1 MTTLSQNSFVRGELF
16 NVRRS
21 GPAYRVSSKKLTPSQ
36 AAGIRFE
43 KKVGT
48 HLEILTKSLDAKLEK
63 NSWFQYRDEN
73 GPHAC
78 SPDFIFIYDGMVI
91 VIEVKVT
98 WLPSAISK
106 LRNLYIPVVNRILR
120 PEKIGGIVIC
130 KNLTPE
136 AGKFPIITSS
146 LRHAIKAPFGAI
158 PTLHWP
164 LEMPISF

>member
-1 MTTLSQNSFVRGELF
+1 MTTQATTSVSYVRGELF

-21 GPAYRVSSKKLTPSQ
+21 GPAYRTATKRLTPSQ

-43 KKVGT
+43 KRVD
-48 HLEILTKSLDAKLEK
+48 LYLQVLAKSLEAKLEH
-63 NSWFQYRDEN
+63 NPWFQYNDLN

-78 SPDFIFIYDGMVI
+78 SPDFILNFGDRVV

-106 LRNLYIPVVNRILR
+106 LRNLYLPVVSRILR
-120 PEKIGGIVIC
+120 PTKIGGIVLC

-136 AGKFPIITSS
+136 APQPVQQLS
-146 LRHAIKAPFGAI
+146 LASKMI
-158 PTLHWP
+158 PTYHWP
-164 LEMPISF
+164 IETAILF